1 MKLLIELPSWLGD
14 SVMSS
19 PAIESLIKHYENP
32 KVTLIGSFASTEAL
46 KYHPKV
52 VKAIILKKSYVDLY
66 RQVRRLGDFD
76 SFFSFR
82 NSFRSNILKIF
93 VNSKNKYQFKDKIN
107 SNEHLVIKYHKYI
120 ENCLDIESEPSKLSI
135 YKNKSL
141 SIDKFKISPNKLLGI
156 NPGASYGDAKQWSP
170 EEFAK
175 VAIQLSSQYDIIIF
189 GGKTEHKIATKIEEI
204 LKKNRVFNY
213 QNFAGMTSISELIE
227 IISRLHLFITG
238 DSGPMHIAAN
248 FQIPTISIFGPTKD
262 YETSQWMNKNSIIVK
277 KEMDCQ
283 PCMKRSCPLKHNNC
297 MRLIKA
303 KDITSA
309 INKIEI

>member
-120 ENCLDIESEPSKLSI
+120 ENC
-135 YKNKSL
+135 
-141 SIDKFKISPNKLLGI
+141 
-156 NPGASYGDAKQWSP
+156 
-170 EEFAK
+170 
-175 VAIQLSSQYDIIIF
+175 
-189 GGKTEHKIATKIEEI
+189 H
-204 LKKNRVFNY
+204 
-213 QNFAGMTSISELIE
+213 
-227 IISRLHLFITG
+227 
-238 DSGPMHIAAN
+238 
-248 FQIPTISIFGPTKD
+248 
-262 YETSQWMNKNSIIVK
+262 
-277 KEMDCQ
+277 
-283 PCMKRSCPLKHNNC
+283 
-297 MRLIKA
+297 
-303 KDITSA
+303 
-309 INKIEI
+309 